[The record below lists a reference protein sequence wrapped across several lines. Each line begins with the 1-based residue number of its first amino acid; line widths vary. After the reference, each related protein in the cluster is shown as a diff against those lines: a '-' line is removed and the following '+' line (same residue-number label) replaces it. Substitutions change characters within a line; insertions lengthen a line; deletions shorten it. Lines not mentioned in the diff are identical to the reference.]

1 MCCVWVGLS
10 GRAQGT
16 KHKAQ
21 NVGDGEKLTHPL
33 DFYAANMI
41 QYTAYVQFGV
51 QEGQTPLNMSD

>member
-1 MCCVWVGLS
+1 MRGRCRNVLRLGGGS

-41 QYTAYVQFGV
+41 QYTAYVQFG
-51 QEGQTPLNMSD
+51 